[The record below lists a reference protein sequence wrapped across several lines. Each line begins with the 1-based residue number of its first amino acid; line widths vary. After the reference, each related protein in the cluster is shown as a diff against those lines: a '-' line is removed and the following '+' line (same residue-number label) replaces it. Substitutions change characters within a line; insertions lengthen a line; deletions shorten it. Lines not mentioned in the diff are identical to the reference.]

1 MNLLGIDYDNVKF
14 KLATKFWM
22 SFGRCYS
29 IELDRETMF
38 MGVRDITI
46 ISKAGKKALQISS
59 FETEMK
65 ITLILL
71 RIELV
76 HLCTCA
82 RTVS

>member
-46 ISKAGKKALQISS
+46 ISKPGKKALQKSFFFFFFLILKLKRKLLSS
-59 FETEMK
+59 FED
-65 ITLILL
+65 
-71 RIELV
+71 
-76 HLCTCA
+76 
-82 RTVS
+82 